1 MTMLR
6 KVLIASAIAILLA
19 CVPSHLAAQ
28 ERDSPKEVQSSVLG
42 WFSGLWSDL
51 ARLFAGEDVPIPPR
65 PEPPLP
71 TDQTDNGCIVDP
83 HGGCGG

>member
-1 MTMLR
+1 MTILR
-6 KVLIASAIAILLA
+6 RILTASTVVIVLAS
-19 CVPSHLAAQ
+19 VPSHLAAQ
-28 ERDSPKEVQSSVLG
+28 DRGSSKEAQSSVLA

-51 ARLFAGEDVPIPPR
+51 ARLFAGEDVPLPPR

-71 TDQTDNGCIVDP
+71 AGQSDNGCAVDP